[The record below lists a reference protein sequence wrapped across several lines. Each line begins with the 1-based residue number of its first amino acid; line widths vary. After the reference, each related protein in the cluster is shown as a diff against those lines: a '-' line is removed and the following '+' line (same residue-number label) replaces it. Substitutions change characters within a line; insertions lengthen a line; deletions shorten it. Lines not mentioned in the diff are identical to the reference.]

1 MSGSEGV
8 LLPHGGYEKLR
19 SYKVA
24 EAVYDATVVFC
35 NRFNE
40 KRSRTHDQM
49 VQAAR
54 SGVRNI
60 SEGSGAAATSRKS
73 EMKLTNVA
81 RASLSDE
88 LAKDY
93 KSFLIQ
99 AGLRVWHKEAPEAL
113 AMRERLKH
121 DVTPGLPPAPEGK
134 VRLTGLAGLAEFV
147 AKAEPERAANAM
159 LCAVNQ
165 AAYLLRRQIESQS
178 RDFAE
183 HGGFPEQLYASR
195 VKAREEGKSD
205 RSDKSD
211 KSDRSDNPTCPL
223 CGRGMRR
230 RVARQGAHEGQPFW
244 GCSGYPVCKGT
255 RTIPDNGDER
265 TWELTS
271 GLVPD
276 RLFFTRVCGANRGT
290 ESNPRRSE

>member
-1 MSGSEGV
+1 MSNSEGV

-35 NRFNE
+35 NRFIE

-88 LAKDY
+88 LLKDY
-93 KSFLIQ
+93 KSFLVQ
-99 AGLRVWHKEAPEAL
+99 RGLRVWHKDCPEAL
-113 AMRERLKH
+113 VMRERLKH
-121 DVTPGLPPAPEGK
+121 DVAPNLPPASDGTA
-134 VRLTGLAGLAEFV
+134 RLTGLAGLSDFV
-147 AKAEPERAANAM
+147 AKAEPELAANTM

-165 AAYLLRRQIESQS
+165 AAYLLRRQIESQG
-178 RDFAE
+178 RDFVE
-183 HGGFPEQLYASR
+183 HGGFTEQLYAAR
-195 VKAREEGKSD
+195 VQAREEGKSA
-205 RSDKSD
+205 KSD
-211 KSDRSDNPTCPL
+211 TPVCPL
-223 CGRGMRR
+223 CDKGMRR
-230 RVARQGAHEGQPFW
+230 RIAKQGPHAGQAFW
-244 GCSGYPVCKGT
+244 GCSGYPECRETLKMSDLWDKSDSSDKGK
-255 RTIPDNGDER
+255 
-265 TWELTS
+265 
-271 GLVPD
+271 
-276 RLFFTRVCGANRGT
+276 
-290 ESNPRRSE
+290 